1 MATERVKCV
10 ICENLILVATAQANE
25 GLCAQCSKLPLSKR
39 KIKAAVLAEADPLAR
54 AIELYLSLIDSLV
67 DQSAGRNF
75 GAIADPQFEA
85 VRFYTLETVGGAFD
99 FDEAKELGADAVDE
113 IEHYLNAADPGY
125 SLLVPMEAKMRSVS
139 AVFNATGKTVF
150 LGSWGMGPGE
160 IGWMI
165 RRINDRDT
173 FDRYLHSTGITEDVV
188 DAYNESYGT
197 RVAGK

>member
-1 MATERVKCV
+1 MASERVKCV
-10 ICENLILVATAQANE
+10 ICDNMILSATAEANE
-25 GLCAQCSKLPLSKR
+25 GLCAQCVKIPPSKH
-39 KIKAAVLAEADPLAR
+39 KIKAAVLAEANPLGR

-85 VRFYTLETVGGAFD
+85 VRFYTLETVGEAFY

-125 SLLVPMEAKMRSVS
+125 SLLLPIEAKMRSVS
-139 AVFNATGKTVF
+139 AAFNATGKTVF

-160 IGWMI
+160 IGWRI

-173 FDRYLHSTGITEDVV
+173 LDRYLHSAGITEDVI
-188 DAYNESYGT
+188 DAYNESCGHS
-197 RVAGK
+197 RSSE